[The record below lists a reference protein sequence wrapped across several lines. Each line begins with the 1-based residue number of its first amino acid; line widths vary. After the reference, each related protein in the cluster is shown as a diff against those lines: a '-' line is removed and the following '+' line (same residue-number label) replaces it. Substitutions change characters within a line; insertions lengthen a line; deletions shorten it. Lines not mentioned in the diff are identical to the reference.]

1 MSTEIY
7 YFSGTGNSFYVA
19 KELQKRIIDSELIP
33 MISLLKQEIIEVQG
47 ETVGLVFPLHGM
59 TAVPIP
65 VKIFLKKLD
74 LKSAS
79 YIFTIVTRAGTKCF
93 AFNKINQ
100 ILRRNRKFLDSNF
113 IITMI
118 NNDPKFEVYKIP
130 TGESISQVESK
141 IQTRLDS
148 ISRIIINKEK
158 YQEKDSDYIDF
169 PFIKPVNYLLERVVL
184 LGMFWAEVTHTNN
197 YFYADSKCVGCGIC
211 EKVCLSQKI
220 KMINKKPIW
229 QEKVKCYLCYTCL
242 NYCPEQ
248 AVQIKS
254 KIYMK
259 SYTNKNGRYP
269 HPFATIR
276 EISGQ
281 K

>member
-19 KELQKRIIDSELIP
+19 KELQKRIIDTKLIP
-33 MISLLKQEIIEVQG
+33 IVSLLKQEIIEVHG
-47 ETVGLVFPLHGM
+47 EMVGFVFPLHGM
-59 TAVPIP
+59 TVPIP
-65 VKIFLKKLD
+65 VKIFLKKLE
-74 LKSAS
+74 LKSVN
-79 YIFTIVTRAGTKCF
+79 YIFAIVTRGGTKCF

-100 ILRRNRKFLDSNF
+100 ILKRNRKCLDSTF
-113 IITMI
+113 TLTMI
-118 NNDPKFEVYKIP
+118 SNDPKFEVYEIP
-130 TGESISQVESK
+130 TSESISKVESK

-169 PFIKPVNYLLERVVL
+169 PFIKPVNYLLERIVL
-184 LGMFWAEVTHTNN
+184 LAMFWADVSRTNN
-197 YFYADSKCVGCGIC
+197 YFYTDSKCAGCGTC

-220 KMINKKPIW
+220 KIINKKPVW
-229 QEKVKCYLCYTCL
+229 QKNVKCYLCYTCL

-259 SYTNKNGRYP
+259 SYTDKNGRYP
-269 HPFATIR
+269 HPFATIKD
-276 EISGQ
+276 IAGQ